1 MTATGLLLNA
11 MGSMIGMGMVLGS
24 IDNPMIA
31 FFVLLTS
38 VIQTAITAMMVFNA
52 LEAAK
57 MGGPSA
63 PVIFA
68 GMLGLQLA
76 TAAAFHASRK
86 EQIAEMEN
94 NFGVYDS
101 GGMIAGSRHQLVY
114 VEPGET
120 IVPKTQNMLGGGM
133 TVNVGDVYAQDGT
146 DFANK
151 LADALPYALRRVSDR
166 GGI

>member
-1 MTATGLLLNA
+1 M
-11 MGSMIGMGMVLGS
+11 
-24 IDNPMIA
+24 
-31 FFVLLTS
+31 
-38 VIQTAITAMMVFNA
+38 
-52 LEAAK
+52 
-57 MGGPSA
+57 
-63 PVIFA
+63 
-68 GMLGLQLA
+68 
-76 TAAAFHASRK
+76 H
-86 EQIAEMEN
+86 EMES

>member
-1 MTATGLLLNA
+1 
-11 MGSMIGMGMVLGS
+11 MVH
-24 IDNPMIA
+24 
-31 FFVLLTS
+31 
-38 VIQTAITAMMVFNA
+38 NA
-52 LEAAK
+52 LIAA
-57 MGGPSA
+57 GAAGPGA
-63 PVIFA
+63 PVIF
-68 GMLGLQLA
+68 GGLMALQAA
-76 TAAAFHASRK
+76 TALAFYASRK
-86 EQIAEMEN
+86 KSMNEMEN

-101 GGMIAGSRHQLVY
+101 GGMIAGNRHQLVY

-151 LADALPYALRRVSDR
+151 LADALPYALRGVSDR